1 MLRGFLTLGP
11 DLLGLLR
18 WALRRLSTLGI
29 LRAFQLPRERL
40 LILGWKWRQLKMTV
54 ESYVQM
60 LRNMKKGMRTV
71 VIEGIRIQWF
81 LESQHDE
88 DV

>member
-1 MLRGFLTLGP
+1 MRQGFLTLGSG
-11 DLLGLLR
+11 LLGLLR
-18 WALRRLSTLGI
+18 WDLRRLGMLGK

-40 LILGWKWRQLKMTV
+40 LILGRKWRQLKMPV
-54 ESYVQM
+54 ETDVQM

-81 LESQHDE
+81 LELLCGK
-88 DV
+88 VV

>member
-1 MLRGFLTLGP
+1 
-11 DLLGLLR
+11 
-18 WALRRLSTLGI
+18 
-29 LRAFQLPRERL
+29 
-40 LILGWKWRQLKMTV
+40 MTV

-81 LESQHDE
+81 LESRRGE
-88 DV
+88 GIWGAEVEMKSGV